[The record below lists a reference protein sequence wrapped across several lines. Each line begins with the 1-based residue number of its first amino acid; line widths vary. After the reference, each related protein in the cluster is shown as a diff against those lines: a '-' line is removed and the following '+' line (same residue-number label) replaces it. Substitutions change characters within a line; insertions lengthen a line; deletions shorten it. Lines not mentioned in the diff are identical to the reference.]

1 MSPADALC
9 VLALAGVHLAAGHLH
24 RVEGA
29 RRSRWLSAAGGIS
42 VAYVFVHLLPEVA
55 RADQA
60 IDRSGVIGSLERHA
74 YVMALVG
81 LVVFHSLEH
90 LAVGSR
96 ARSRAAGGADR
107 ASPRALAVH
116 VASFAAYNALVGYL
130 VVRRPHEGPIALV
143 LFAAAVAV
151 HLAVVDYGL
160 REHHGDGHEHLVRRT
175 LVAALVAGSAL
186 GALADLHEAA
196 IGLMLAF
203 LAGGIVLT
211 TIKDEVPGERRSRPA
226 PFVAGAAAFAAL
238 LLAA

>member
-1 MSPADALC
+1 
-9 VLALAGVHLAAGHLH
+9 
-24 RVEGA
+24 
-29 RRSRWLSAAGGIS
+29 
-42 VAYVFVHLLPEVA
+42 
-55 RADQA
+55 
-60 IDRSGVIGSLERHA
+60 
-74 YVMALVG
+74 
-81 LVVFHSLEH
+81 
-90 LAVGSR
+90 
-96 ARSRAAGGADR
+96 
-107 ASPRALAVH
+107 
-116 VASFAAYNALVGYL
+116 
-130 VVRRPHEGPIALV
+130 
-143 LFAAAVAV
+143 V